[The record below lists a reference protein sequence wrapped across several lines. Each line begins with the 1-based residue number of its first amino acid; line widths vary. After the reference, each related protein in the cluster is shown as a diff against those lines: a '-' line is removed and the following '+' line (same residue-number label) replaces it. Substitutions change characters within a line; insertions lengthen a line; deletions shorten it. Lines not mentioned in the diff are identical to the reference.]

1 MSGHY
6 ELIARLRQEGYRL
19 TPQREMI
26 LLALH
31 EAEGEALTAEALH
44 RRVQALN
51 PYVDRSTLYRTLDL
65 LSELGLVCRFDPGDG
80 VHRYELREEG
90 RGVHLLCRRCGKL
103 ECVEE
108 SLLAPLAEQLLHRY
122 GFALDGTH
130 LLLHGLCAECRAAE
144 EADDPD
150 HP

>member
-31 EAEGEALTAEALH
+31 EAEGKALTAEALH
-44 RRVQALN
+44 RRVQAIN

-65 LSELGLVCRFDPGDG
+65 LIELGLVCRFDPGDG
-80 VHRYELREEG
+80 IHRYELREEEDG
-90 RGVHLLCRRCGKL
+90 IHLLCTRCGKL
-103 ECVEE
+103 SGVGKEII
-108 SLLAPLAEQLLHRY
+108 APLAEQLLHQY
-122 GFALDGTH
+122 GFSLDSTH
-130 LLLHGLCAECRAAE
+130 LLLRGLCAECRAALAGE
-144 EADDPD
+144 ETEKS
-150 HP
+150 